1 VAAVLPLIAAAV
13 VPVAALDA
21 MAGRA

>member
-13 VPVAALDA
+13 IPVAALDA
-21 MAGRA
+21 IGGRA